1 MKKINKNTKI
11 LIIGTT
17 IIIALIISFFIIKNN
32 DKSNEKNIIKEKE
45 EIKEKITPLMYEITK
60 DGSQN
65 KIYLFGSIHIANTNK
80 LDFPTYLNDAYND
93 SKYIACEFDLVEYQK
108 DQNKVLETMQDL
120 IYSDGSTIK
129 DHLSTNAYNK
139 LVNFLKEK
147 GMYTEMYDVYKPMFF
162 QSLITNIIAND
173 AKIKTNDGIDTYF
186 LDKAKK
192 DNKTI
197 LEVESYDYQIKL
209 LNSFSDKLNELMLID
224 LIDNYNQEVQSL
236 NDLYKAWKT
245 GDIERIIKESNEELE
260 IKSNYTQ
267 EEIQIIKNYNKQLID
282 DRNINMTNKLIEY
295 FNNNYNTFY
304 MVGAAHLVGDNGI
317 AHLLET
323 KGYTVKQISN

>member
-1 MKKINKNTKI
+1 MKLKKQTKYIILSITLLIAITIGIIITQIINKQ
-11 LIIGTT
+11 
-17 IIIALIISFFIIKNN
+17 
-32 DKSNEKNIIKEKE
+32 EKEATIKEKE

-60 DGSQN
+60 DGNQN
-65 KIYLFGSIHIANTNK
+65 KIYLFGSIHIANTDK
-80 LDFPTYLNDAYND
+80 LDFPKYVNDAYNN

-108 DQNKVLETMQDL
+108 DQNKILEAIQDL

-129 DHLSTNAYNK
+129 DHLSENTYNK

-147 GMYTEMYDVYKPMFF
+147 QMYSEIYDIYKPMFF
-162 QSLITNIIAND
+162 ESLITNIIAND
-173 AKIKTNDGIDTYF
+173 TKINTDDGIDTYF
-186 LDKAKK
+186 LNKAKK

-197 LEVESYDYQIKL
+197 LEVESYDYQVKL

-224 LIDNYNQEVQSL
+224 LIDNYDQEVQSL
-236 NDLYKAWKT
+236 KDLYEAWKK
-245 GDIERIIKESNEELE
+245 GDIEKLIEESNEELE
-260 IKSNYTQ
+260 IKSNYTK

-282 DRNINMTNKLIEY
+282 DRNVNMTNKLIEY

-304 MVGAAHLVGDNGI
+304 MVGAAHLVGNQGI

>member
-1 MKKINKNTKI
+1 MKLKKQTKYIILSIILLIAITIGIIITQIINKP
-11 LIIGTT
+11 
-17 IIIALIISFFIIKNN
+17 
-32 DKSNEKNIIKEKE
+32 EKEATIKEKE

-60 DGSQN
+60 DGNQN
-65 KIYLFGSIHIANTNK
+65 KIYLFGSIHIANTDK
-80 LDFPTYLNDAYND
+80 LDFPKYVNDAYNN

-108 DQNKVLETMQDL
+108 DQNKILEAIQDL

-129 DHLSTNAYNK
+129 DHLSENAYNK

-147 GMYTEMYDVYKPMFF
+147 QMYSEIYDIYKPMFF
-162 QSLITNIIAND
+162 ESLITNIIAND
-173 AKIKTNDGIDTYF
+173 TKINTDDGIDTYF
-186 LDKAKK
+186 LNKAKK

-197 LEVESYDYQIKL
+197 LEVESYDYQVKL

-236 NDLYKAWKT
+236 KDLYEAWKK
-245 GDIERIIKESNEELE
+245 GDIEKLIEESNEELE
-260 IKSNYTQ
+260 IKSNYTK

-282 DRNINMTNKLIEY
+282 DRNVNMTNKLIEY

-304 MVGAAHLVGDNGI
+304 MVGAAHLVGNQGI